1 MQLGQHLLRRPRGRT
16 DEEHVAEAR
25 LVRAVAVEEGGSHG
39 GVGVGHR
46 SLLPAGRGCLRGRAL
61 HALADPWM
69 GRQREGNLTP
79 RQSASHLLG
88 PADESLDVRVR
99 PAGHHLRREK
109 RCRVAATQRLDG
121 LIGGLVVEVVEGGH
135 GERMPAQPV
144 EGRCGEM
151 VDVRVEG
158 PPVERG
164 EEVLTPEALAFVA
177 DLQTRFGAHRDALL
191 AARAVRR
198 AEIAAAR
205 RIDFREETA
214 DVRSASWQVPPAPP
228 GLVDRRVEITGPTEP
243 KMAINA
249 LNCGAN
255 VWLADLEDAN
265 TPHWRNVVGGQVVLR
280 DAVRRTLSFTAPDG
294 REYRLREDGELPTIV
309 PRPRGWHLPERHLLV
324 DGEPAV
330 GALVDAGLYLF
341 GNAAEQLARGSGPYF
356 YLPKMEGHLE
366 AELWRLVFDAAEQEL
381 GLPAG
386 SVRATMLIETIPAAF
401 EMEEMLHALGPHATG
416 LNAGRW
422 DYLFSII
429 KVFRD
434 AGPDFVLPDR
444 GAVTMTAPMMR
455 AYTEQLVAV
464 CHRRGA
470 HAIGGMA
477 AFIPS
482 RRDPEVNERALA
494 EVREDKTR
502 EAADG
507 FDGSWVAHP
516 DLVGVCREVFDGVLG
531 GRPNQLD
538 RQRPEVSVTAEQLLD
553 VAGVPG
559 ERTMA
564 GLRANVEV
572 AIRYLAAWLGGNG
585 AVGIHGLMEDAATAE
600 ISRSQVW
607 QWVHTG
613 VELDTGDRVTDE
625 LVRRVV
631 AEEVAGIGDVDRLED
646 ARRLFEQVA
655 LAEDFPD
662 FLTLPAYELID

>member
-1 MQLGQHLLRRPRGRT
+1 M
-16 DEEHVAEAR
+16 A
-25 LVRAVAVEEGGSHG
+25 
-39 GVGVGHR
+39 
-46 SLLPAGRGCLRGRAL
+46 
-61 HALADPWM
+61 
-69 GRQREGNLTP
+69 
-79 RQSASHLLG
+79 
-88 PADESLDVRVR
+88 DVRVDG
-99 PAGHHLRREK
+99 PA
-109 RCRVAATQRLDG
+109 
-121 LIGGLVVEVVEGGH
+121 
-135 GERMPAQPV
+135 
-144 EGRCGEM
+144 
-151 VDVRVEG
+151 
-158 PPVERG
+158 VERG
-164 EEVLTPEALAFVA
+164 EEILTPGALAFVA

-191 AARAVRR
+191 AARATRR
-198 AEIAAAR
+198 AEIATAR
-205 RIDFREETA
+205 RIDVRPETEA
-214 DVRSASWQVPPAPP
+214 VRTGGWQVPPPPP

-243 KMAINA
+243 KMAVNA

-280 DAVRRTLSFTAPDG
+280 DAVRRTLAFTAPDG

-324 DGEPAV
+324 DGAPAV

-341 GNAAEQLARGSGPYF
+341 HNAREQLDRGSGPYL
-356 YLPKMEGHLE
+356 YLPKLEGALE
-366 AELWRLVFDAAEQEL
+366 ARLWALVFDHAEQVL

-386 SVRATMLIETIPAAF
+386 SIRATMLIETIPAAF
-401 EMEEMLHALGPHATG
+401 EMEEMLHELGSHATA

-434 AGPDFVLPDR
+434 AGPEFVLPDR
-444 GAVTMTAPMMR
+444 AAVTMTAPMMR

-470 HAIGGMA
+470 LAIGGMA
-477 AFIPS
+477 AAIPS
-482 RRDPEVNERALA
+482 RRDAGANARALA
-494 EVREDKTR
+494 QVREDKTR
-502 EAADG
+502 EVGDG

-516 DLVGVCREVFDGVLG
+516 DLVPVCREAFDAVLG
-531 GRPNQLD
+531 GRPHQLD
-538 RQRPEVSVTAEQLLD
+538 RLRDDVSVTPEQLLD

-572 AIRYLAAWLGGNG
+572 AIRYLAAWLAGNG

-607 QWVHTG
+607 QWVHAA
-613 VELDTGDRVTDE
+613 VELDTGETVTAE
-625 LVRRVV
+625 LVRRVID
-631 AEEVAGIGDVDRLED
+631 EEVAAIGRLDHVDQ
-646 ARRLFEQVA
+646 ARALFEQVA

-662 FLTLPAYELID
+662 FLTLPAYGLVE

>member
-1 MQLGQHLLRRPRGRT
+1 M
-16 DEEHVAEAR
+16 A
-25 LVRAVAVEEGGSHG
+25 
-39 GVGVGHR
+39 
-46 SLLPAGRGCLRGRAL
+46 
-61 HALADPWM
+61 
-69 GRQREGNLTP
+69 
-79 RQSASHLLG
+79 
-88 PADESLDVRVR
+88 
-99 PAGHHLRREK
+99 
-109 RCRVAATQRLDG
+109 
-121 LIGGLVVEVVEGGH
+121 
-135 GERMPAQPV
+135 
-144 EGRCGEM
+144 
-151 VDVRVEG
+151 DVRVEG
-158 PPVERG
+158 PAVERG
-164 EEVLTPEALAFVA
+164 EEILTPDALAFVA
-177 DLQTRFGAHRDALL
+177 DLQTRFGASRDALL
-191 AARAVRR
+191 AARATRR

-205 RIDFREETA
+205 RIDFRPETEA
-214 DVRSASWQVPPAPP
+214 VRAGGWRVPPPPP

-280 DAVRRTLSFTAPDG
+280 DAVRRTLSFTSPEG
-294 REYRLREDGELPTIV
+294 KEYRLREDGELPTIV

-341 GNAAEQLARGSGPYF
+341 HNAQEQLDRGSGPYL
-356 YLPKMEGHLE
+356 YLPKLEGHLE
-366 AELWRLVFDAAEQEL
+366 ARLWASVFDHSERVL
-381 GLPAG
+381 GLPTG

-401 EMEEMLHALGPHATG
+401 EMEEMLHELGAHAAA

-422 DYLFSII
+422 DYLFSVI

-444 GAVTMTAPMMR
+444 AAVTMTAPMMR

-470 HAIGGMA
+470 MAIGGMA
-477 AFIPS
+477 AAIPS
-482 RRDPEVNERALA
+482 RRDAEANERALA
-494 EVREDKTR
+494 KVRDDKTR
-502 EAADG
+502 EAGDG

-516 DLVGVCREVFDGVLG
+516 DLVGICREVFDGVLG
-531 GRPNQLD
+531 DRPNQLD
-538 RQRPEVSVTAEQLLD
+538 RRRDDVAVTPEQLLD

-572 AIRYLAAWLGGNG
+572 AIRYLAAWLAGNG
-585 AVGIHGLMEDAATAE
+585 AVAIHGLMEDAATAE

-607 QWVHTG
+607 QWIDAG
-613 VELDTGDRVTDE
+613 VELDTGETVTEE
-625 LVRRVV
+625 LVRRVID
-631 AEEVAGIGDVDRLED
+631 EEVAGIGESQNLDD

-655 LAEDFPD
+655 LADDFPD
-662 FLTLPAYELID
+662 FLTLPAYAMVVEGSGAAS